1 MGKVTEVI
9 ESTSSDDA
17 GRLKALWDA
26 AYDDL
31 RVLARSRLRRSG
43 PMTLLDT
50 TSLVN
55 EAFVRLS
62 NSSGANLRAD
72 TRKQFYAYASQVMRS
87 IVVDLARERAT
98 AMRGGDGTR
107 VTLDSGVAGAAP
119 DDDPLKVHEA
129 LESLGQIEPR
139 LVQVVEMRYFAGLT
153 EAEIGEVLEI
163 SASTIRRDWE
173 KARALLRTM
182 LSD

>member
-9 ESTSSDDA
+9 ASMDPNDA
-17 GRLKALWDA
+17 DRLKALWDA

-31 RVLARSRLRRSG
+31 RVLARSRLRKNG

-55 EAFVRLS
+55 ESFLRLS
-62 NSSGANLRAD
+62 SSNASIRAD
-72 TRKQFYAYASQVMRS
+72 NRKQFYAYASQVMRS
-87 IVVDLARERAT
+87 VVVDLARERAT
-98 AMRGGDGTR
+98 AMRGGDNTR
-107 VTLDSGVAGAAP
+107 VTLDSGVAAGVAAE
-119 DDDPLKVHEA
+119 DDPLKVHEA
-129 LESLGQIEPR
+129 LESLASIEPR
-139 LVQVVEMRYFAGLT
+139 LAQIVEMRYFGGLT
-153 EAEIGEVLEI
+153 EAEISEALDI
-163 SASTIRRDWE
+163 SPSTIRRDWE